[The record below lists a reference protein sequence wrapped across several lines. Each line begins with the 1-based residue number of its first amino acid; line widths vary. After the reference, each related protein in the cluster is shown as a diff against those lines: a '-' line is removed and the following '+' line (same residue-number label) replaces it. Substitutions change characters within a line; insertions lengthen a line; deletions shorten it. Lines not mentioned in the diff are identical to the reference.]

1 MRTGVRAWFCGWF
14 VVGALGSLGLLT
26 VLTVGPYLLPVAIA
40 AAVLL
45 AVRRGSSAGL
55 PGLVSGLGV
64 PLLYVAFLNRD
75 GPGNVCTATA
85 SGESC
90 VDEFDP
96 WPWLAAGTVLFL
108 AGIVLALLLRRRT
121 GGGGPALG

>member
-1 MRTGVRAWFCGWF
+1 MRVAVRAWFCVWF

-26 VLTVGPYLLPVAIA
+26 ALTIGLYLLPGAVA
-40 AAVLL
+40 AAALL

-64 PLLYVAFLNRD
+64 PLLYVAFLNRG

-85 SGESC
+85 SGQSC

-96 WPWLAAGTVLFL
+96 WPWLAVGTALFL
-108 AGIVLALLLRRRT
+108 AGIVLAALLRHRT
-121 GGGGPALG
+121 DPTVRQ

>member
-1 MRTGVRAWFCGWF
+1 MRIAVRAWFCVWF

-26 VLTVGPYLLPVAIA
+26 VLTVGLYLLPVAVA
-40 AAVLL
+40 AGALL

-75 GPGNVCTATA
+75 GPGNVCTTTA
-85 SGESC
+85 SGQSC

-108 AGIVLALLLRRRT
+108 AGIVLAVLLRRRT
-121 GGGGPALG
+121 GTGGPALG

>member
-1 MRTGVRAWFCGWF
+1 MRVAVRAWFCVWF

-26 VLTVGPYLLPVAIA
+26 ALTIGPYLLPGAVA
-40 AAVLL
+40 AAALL

-64 PLLYVAFLNRD
+64 PLLYVAFLNRA
-75 GPGNVCTATA
+75 GPGNVCTTTA
-85 SGESC
+85 SGQSC

-96 WPWLAAGTVLFL
+96 WPWLAVGAALFL
-108 AGIVLALLLRRRT
+108 AGIALAALLRHRTDPAVRR
-121 GGGGPALG
+121 